1 MGGIG
6 QPCLFGNGGFCLEVV
21 VGVVGMAV
29 DSFVLCGNVCVSI

>member
-6 QPCLFGNGGFCLEVV
+6 QLCLFGNGGFCLEVV

-29 DSFVLCGNVCVSI
+29 DALSCVETFVFSI